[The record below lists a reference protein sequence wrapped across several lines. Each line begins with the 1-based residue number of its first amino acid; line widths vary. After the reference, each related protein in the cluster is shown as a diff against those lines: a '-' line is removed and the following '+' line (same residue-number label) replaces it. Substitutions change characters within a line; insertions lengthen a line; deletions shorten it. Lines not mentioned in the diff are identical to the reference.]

1 MVVMH
6 RDSCDPHNVIYESD
20 FLNKF
25 QVMTQLTFNLPIFKC
40 VTLQSNI
47 IVAKEW
53 IANTVSST
61 KIRRAVRRGDSIKYL
76 VPDRAVKMI
85 QQIYS
90 SNNK

>member
-1 MVVMH
+1 MH
-6 RDSCDPHNVIYESD
+6 RDGCDPHNIIYESD
-20 FLNKF
+20 FLNKY

-40 VTLQSNI
+40 VMTLQSNI